1 MPDIPQHQIALSGEH
16 LAEILYSLAPDGAV
30 LFISRTCERLLGVP
44 SVAVCDNPGLWPDLV
59 DPGHRAR
66 LLDQR
71 RRVAEDNAST
81 EVTYRVHNR
90 ATGRQHVV
98 RDCAVPVLSDA
109 GEVVRIDGVLRDLT
123 PAAARDDDLDR
134 QQRMETLGRMTSS
147 VAHSFNNILTVISGY
162 SSALED
168 NPQLDPLERRAV
180 GQIGVAAD
188 RAADLSHRLV
198 AYARGDEPVTRREF
212 QVVRLL
218 MDARD
223 LLRGILSRSIEL
235 KMLAQPDLPHLA
247 GDSLRLQMALLHLAA
262 NAKAAMPRGGT
273 LTLSAEMDP
282 DAAGLLLVKLI
293 DDGDGMA
300 SDVLARAR
308 DPYFTTRDQATGLG
322 LTLVEEIV
330 VEHGGTLEL
339 TSTPG
344 SGTTVWMRLPVV
356 G

>member
-1 MPDIPQHQIALSGEH
+1 MPDFPQHQIALSGEH
-16 LAEILYSLAPDGAV
+16 LAETLYSLDPGGAV
-30 LFISRTCERLLGVP
+30 LFISRTCDCLLGAP
-44 SVAVCDNPGLWPDLV
+44 AVALIDNPGLWSELV

-66 LLDQR
+66 LLEQR
-71 RRVAEDNAST
+71 RSVVEQGTAS
-81 EVTYRVHNR
+81 EVTYRIDNPT
-90 ATGRQHVV
+90 TGRRHVIL
-98 RDCAVPVLSDA
+98 DCAVPVLSDA
-109 GEVVRIDGVLRDLT
+109 GEVIRIDGVLRDLT
-123 PAAARDDDLDR
+123 PAAARDDDHDR
-134 QQRMETLGRMTSS
+134 QQRMETLGRMTSA
-147 VAHSFNNILTVISGY
+147 VAHSLNNILTVISGY

-235 KMLAQPDLPHLA
+235 KMLAQSDLPRLA

-262 NAKAAMPRGGT
+262 NSRDAMPRGGT
-273 LTLSAEMDP
+273 LTLCAEMDP
-282 DAAGLLLVKLI
+282 DDASLLLIKLI

-300 SDVLARAR
+300 SDVLARAC
-308 DPYFTTRDQATGLG
+308 DPYFSTRDQATGLG

-330 VEHGGTLEL
+330 VEHGGSLEL
-339 TSTPG
+339 SSTPG
-344 SGTTVWMRLPVV
+344 IGTTVMMRLPVLN
-356 G
+356 

>member
-1 MPDIPQHQIALSGEH
+1 VSDIPQHQIALSGEH
-16 LAEILYSLAPDGAV
+16 LAETLYSLSPDGAV
-30 LFISRTCERLLGVP
+30 LFISRTCERFLGAP
-44 SVAVCDNPGLWPDLV
+44 AVAICDNPGLWPERVDPDHGPRLRDMRRRLV
-59 DPGHRAR
+59 D
-66 LLDQR
+66 DK
-71 RRVAEDNAST
+71 VAVEA
-81 EVTYRVHNR
+81 TYRVNNP
-90 ATGRQHVV
+90 ATDRHHVLH
-98 RDCAVPVLSDA
+98 DCAVPVLSDDGA
-109 GEVVRIDGVLRDLT
+109 VVRIDGVLRDLT
-123 PAAARDDDLDR
+123 PSAARDDDLER
-134 QQRMETLGRMTSS
+134 QQRMESLGRMTSA

-235 KMLAQPDLPHLA
+235 KMLAESDLPPLA

-262 NAKAAMPRGGT
+262 NSRDAMPRGGT
-273 LTLSAEMDP
+273 LTLSAELDP
-282 DAAGLLLVKLI
+282 DAAGGLLLKLV
-293 DDGDGMA
+293 DDGDGMT

-330 VEHGGTLEL
+330 TEHGGTLEL
-339 TSTPG
+339 SSTPG
-344 SGTTVWMRLPVV
+344 SGTTVVMRLPVSP
-356 G
+356 

>member
-1 MPDIPQHQIALSGEH
+1 MFDDPQHQIAQSGDH
-16 LAEILYSLAPDGAV
+16 LAEILYSLSPDGAV
-30 LFISRTCERLLGVP
+30 LFISRTCERIFGAP
-44 SVAVCDNPGLWPDLV
+44 AVALCDSPGLWRELV
-59 DPGHRAR
+59 DPAHHSR
-66 LLDQR
+66 LADHR
-71 RRVAEDNAST
+71 RRLVEEATACEVA
-81 EVTYRVHNR
+81 YRVLNR
-90 ATGRQHVV
+90 ASDTQPVV
-98 RDCAVPVLSDA
+98 LDHAVPVYSDA
-109 GEVVRIDGVLRDLT
+109 GDVVRIDGVLRDLT
-123 PAAARDDDLDR
+123 AATAADADVSRR
-134 QQRMETLGRMTSS
+134 ERMETLGRMTSS
-147 VAHSFNNILTVISGY
+147 VAHSLNNILTVISGY

-198 AYARGDEPVTRREF
+198 AYARGDDPVTQREF

-235 KMLAQPDLPHLA
+235 KMLAQPDLPRLC
-247 GDSLRLQMALLHLAA
+247 GDSLRLQMALLQLAA

-273 LTLSAEMDP
+273 LTLSAELDP
-282 DAAGLLLVKLI
+282 DDPGLLMVKLT
-293 DDGDGMA
+293 DTGEGMT
-300 SDVLARAR
+300 SSILARAT

-322 LTLVEEIV
+322 LSLVEEIV
-330 VEHGGTLEL
+330 TDHGGTLAL

-344 SGTTVWMRLPVV
+344 TGTTVMLRLPVL